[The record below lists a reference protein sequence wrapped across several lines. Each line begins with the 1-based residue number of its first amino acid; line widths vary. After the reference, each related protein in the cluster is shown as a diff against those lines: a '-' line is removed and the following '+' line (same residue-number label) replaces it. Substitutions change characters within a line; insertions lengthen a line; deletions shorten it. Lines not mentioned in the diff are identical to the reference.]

1 MAIGNSVPLLVHL
14 RSEDLHSGSEV
25 SREVRFELHLSRMAL
40 LEQRDRSLLR
50 PKNGWNMFLF
60 QNFGHTTLEDTLWL
74 FNIAMENGPFIDGFP
89 IKNGD
94 FP

>member
-1 MAIGNSVPLLVHL
+1 MAAKFPERSGLNSTCRGWHYWNNAEP
-14 RSEDLHSGSEV
+14 EPE
-25 SREVRFELHLSRMAL
+25 
-40 LEQRDRSLLR
+40 LR

-74 FNIAMENGPFIDGFP
+74 FNIAMENGPFIDGFS